1 MYSARFIAKVPIS
14 PLLSQQLLPRGFYNV
29 LENRKLID
37 SANQG
42 FYPEVPGADL
52 KEIDKNMHIEGID
65 QKNAREK
72 DLNLEESPN
81 PSTILSTHRTIIQE
95 KTSLWSKKFRGTRF
109 FDVTCPENN
118 VSISQ

>member
-72 DLNLEESPN
+72 DLNLEESPSFHN
-81 PSTILSTHRTIIQE
+81 S
-95 KTSLWSKKFRGTRF
+95 
-109 FDVTCPENN
+109 
-118 VSISQ
+118 